1 MKKSIKGLIIGGL
14 AVLFVPL
21 AVGSCVGGSAHAD
34 NIDGQQILNDTRYSS
49 IGLASIDVLVGV
61 LGDIANEVIPDSSL
75 EDIAGSA
82 INLFAEKAAQI
93 AINGLNGKS
102 FGTAP
107 NYTPITIEDSFIVMG
122 KRKVMYPNGEY
133 ELDTCYVYINKNDTL
148 ATPQQFGSVTVAPN
162 TIFMVRSCSW
172 NGDTHG
178 VSFPIQEN
186 NMYLWTY
193 NLTSGF
199 MQFELRSPA
208 NDTYI
213 YDIASG
219 RETVGY
225 RHGGN
230 EWTSGNPRM
239 SFINNTVN
247 TIVRNDLVDYYTNN
261 GQAAYSTYLP
271 EYYFTDFEAFLGT
284 GYNYDMSVGF
294 MMSPMPWYI
303 TTAFFNTD
311 DFDTNHIKT
320 YYNTDPDN
328 IDPLKP
334 PAYMIPSD
342 NPLAVG
348 NQITNNNISN
358 YNDYGMTVIDGELH
372 LDPDILAGALG
383 GLINPDFTGLL
394 GGVFDAQP
402 QIGLGF
408 DTPLDLNFPDLVGN
422 YLESITV
429 YPPSTRP
436 NVPVVTTFSEW
447 NYLPSYTTQ
456 TFPVGVQEG
465 AQVLSDNLTGFTDAM
480 GITSIL
486 LILALIGLFTYCMF

>member
-1 MKKSIKGLIIGGL
+1 MKKIFKALVVTLG
-14 AVLFVPL
+14 AVAFVPF
-21 AVGSCVGGSAHAD
+21 AVGACTTYAHAENVGSD
-34 NIDGQQILNDTRYSS
+34 ALTDTRYSAV
-49 IGLASIDVLVGV
+49 GLAPVDILVGI
-61 LGDIANEVIPDSSL
+61 LADFADEVIPDT
-75 EDIAGSA
+75 SA
-82 INLFAEKAAQI
+82 FEQSTLNKFAENAAKLFANSFA
-93 AINGLNGKS
+93 GKH

-162 TIFMVRSCSW
+162 TVFMVRSCSW

-193 NLTSGF
+193 NTTTGF

-208 NDTYI
+208 NDTYV

-219 RETVGY
+219 RESVGY

-247 TIVRNDLVDYYTNN
+247 TVVRNDLVDYYTNN

-271 EYYFTDFEAFLGT
+271 NYYFTDFEAFLGS

-294 MMSPMPWYI
+294 MQSPMPWYI

-311 DFDTNHIKT
+311 DFDSNHIKT
-320 YYNTDPDN
+320 YYNTDPEN
-328 IDPLKP
+328 IDPSKP
-334 PAYMIPSD
+334 PAYVLPND

-348 NQITNNNISN
+348 KEINNNTINN

-372 LDPDILAGALG
+372 IDPDILAGALAP
-383 GLINPDFTGLL
+383 LINPDFNGLL

-408 DTPLDLNFPDLVGN
+408 DTPLDLNLPDIVSNWLQS
-422 YLESITV
+422 L
-429 YPPSTRP
+429 
-436 NVPVVTTFSEW
+436 VPVDPARPLVPAITTLSEW
-447 NYLPSYTTQ
+447 DMLPSYTTE
-456 TFPVGVQEG
+456 TFPVDVVEG
-465 AQVLSDNLTGFTDAM
+465 GSTLALHTLDITDAL
-480 GITSIL
+480 GITSVFL
-486 LILALIGLFTYCMF
+486 LLALIGLLTYAIF